1 MSQNETNG
9 SNGHGVIEP
18 AAEQAIENVIII
30 GSGPSGL
37 TAGLYTA
44 RANLNP
50 LLITGNEIGGQVAI
64 TYEVENYPG
73 FPESLSGPD
82 LVEKMQKQAEKFG
95 CRIEYDYVDRV
106 DFEQFPFTVHTA
118 NEMEYKAKAIIIST
132 GASSRKLDVPGEKEL
147 TGRGVSYCATCDGF
161 FFRGR
166 EVVVVG
172 GGDSA
177 AEEALFLTRFA
188 SKVTLIHRRN
198 SLRASQILQKRIF
211 EHEKINVIWDTVIT
225 SINDDRIEAVVAQVL
240 GQPGSATF
248 LHDLGA
254 LLDAPS
260 VENHDRDGEAAVLGA
275 PPARR
280 PVRATL
286 FLESAITEECHQ
298 AFSRQRRVH
307 ILQPGEPQ
315 IAAFGDRA
323 GRVRPG
329 MATQRYRGPT
339 LLIDGIGVEV
349 RDQTRQARLAAVVA
363 STLGG
368 GYIACQC
375 VHRFDRGHAVPLP
388 HEPAACRPGQRVGQ
402 QITHEGWHHV
412 ERAAGVAFGR
422 LFEIIGAQWAAA
434 SVDAPGIG
442 HMRHYAHGRA
452 GHPVG
457 CSQQRMGRGFV
468 CYTPLRDQTLH

>member
-118 NEMEYKAKAIIIST
+118 NELEYKAKAIIIST

-225 SINDDRIEAVVAQVL
+225 SINDDNGSGGVTSVSLQNIKT
-240 GQPGSATF
+240 SAT
-248 LHDLGA
+248 
-254 LLDAPS
+254 
-260 VENHDRDGEAAVLGA
+260 
-275 PPARR
+275 
-280 PVRATL
+280 
-286 FLESAITEECHQ
+286 
-298 AFSRQRRVH
+298 
-307 ILQPGEPQ
+307 
-315 IAAFGDRA
+315 
-323 GRVRPG
+323 
-329 MATQRYRGPT
+329 
-339 LLIDGIGVEV
+339 
-349 RDQTRQARLAAVVA
+349 
-363 STLGG
+363 ST
-368 GYIACQC
+368 
-375 VHRFDRGHAVPLP
+375 
-388 HEPAACRPGQRVGQ
+388 
-402 QITHEGWHHV
+402 
-412 ERAAGVAFGR
+412 
-422 LFEIIGAQWAAA
+422 
-434 SVDAPGIG
+434 
-442 HMRHYAHGRA
+442 
-452 GHPVG
+452 
-457 CSQQRMGRGFV
+457 
-468 CYTPLRDQTLH
+468 